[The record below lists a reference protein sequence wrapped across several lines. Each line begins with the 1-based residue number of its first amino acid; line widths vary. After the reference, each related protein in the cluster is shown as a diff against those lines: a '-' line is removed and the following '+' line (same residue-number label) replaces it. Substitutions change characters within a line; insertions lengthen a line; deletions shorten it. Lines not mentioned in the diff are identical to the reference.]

1 MEFGGGRRIR
11 KLIREIKKPETTSK
25 VVEIVRKLEEK
36 KEANPEKNI
45 QVPQGWKVERT
56 GKKRGREEEN
66 VQENSLGKKG
76 KFRIFEKIEIR
87 DRKSENTTNIALGNK
102 QIMGG
107 QLSQDRKLG
116 PDEGRAIE

>member
-1 MEFGGGRRIR
+1 MEMELGGGRRKR

-66 VQENSLGKKG
+66 VQENSLGKKE
-76 KFRIFEKIEIR
+76 KFRIFEK
-87 DRKSENTTNIALGNK
+87 
-102 QIMGG
+102 M
-107 QLSQDRKLG
+107 
-116 PDEGRAIE
+116 